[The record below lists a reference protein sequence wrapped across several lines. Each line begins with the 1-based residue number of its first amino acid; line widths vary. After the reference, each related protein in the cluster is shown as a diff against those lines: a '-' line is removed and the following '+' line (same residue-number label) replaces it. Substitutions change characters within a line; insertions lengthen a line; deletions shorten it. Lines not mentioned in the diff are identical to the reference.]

1 MSACCEMAAVG
12 TGLVAGPRQALLHS
26 QQEAL
31 QVPSTATS
39 SNAAPSQ
46 ARDSPCAP
54 NTAVLTSQNGF
65 SKKAENSKSELHYN
79 KSYTQEMHAGRVEL
93 LFWFCFGFPLENR
106 LHVLLQRFKTVL
118 FSSVKQHWSR
128 FPGCVW
134 LWHSLPTHS
143 CTARGCL
150 LHIRSSARPA
160 PVPAP
165 RQSQAGFSVP
175 PSPLLT
181 PPCPRERG
189 VARLSRQRR
198 GRAPPAPSGPRQLPG
213 PEQPSPSAGRWGQP
227 GGAAPLTDGAVCALF
242 PNSSC

>member
-12 TGLVAGPRQALLHS
+12 TGLVAGQRQALLHS

-54 NTAVLTSQNGF
+54 NTAVLTSHNGF

-79 KSYTQEMHAGRVEL
+79 KLYTQEMHAGRVEL

-143 CTARGCL
+143 CTALHGVASATSAPQPDPHQSPPPDRVRQGSVSRRPRCSPRRAPGSGGLRGCPG
-150 LHIRSSARPA
+150 SAGAALRP
-160 PVPAP
+160 P
-165 RQSQAGFSVP
+165 
-175 PSPLLT
+175 
-181 PPCPRERG
+181 
-189 VARLSRQRR
+189 RR
-198 GRAPPAPSGPRQLPG
+198 GRGSSRALSSRRLPRVGGGSPG
-213 PEQPSPSAGRWGQP
+213 ARH
-227 GGAAPLTDGAVCALF
+227 L
-242 PNSSC
+242 